1 MTDVSEIL
9 KQAHDAV
16 KDSGVPQ
23 ELHETAFRE
32 AVRLLAPTSVTPRR
46 SLIGQMRPSGVRVE
60 SSSVESGES
69 AFDVSEDD
77 MYDRVVSQTDVDRDK
92 LELLVHLDEDGPRID
107 LAGLKLGGN
116 NADRTRAVAQILA
129 IVRGF
134 GLGEDATE
142 LEVIRKECNRLK
154 VYDPANFSTQVSR
167 LQGFVISG
175 SGSGRKI
182 RPRGPGIQSFPSLV
196 DGLIEG

>member
-16 KDSGVPQ
+16 KESGLPP

-32 AVRLLAPTSVTPRR
+32 AVRLLAPTSVSARR
-46 SLIGQMRPSGVRVE
+46 SPVGQIRQSSGRVE
-60 SSSVESGES
+60 TVAAEGES
-69 AFDVSEDD
+69 VFDVSEDD
-77 MYDRVVSQTDVDRDK
+77 MYDRVVSQTDVDRAK

-107 LAGLKLGGN
+107 LAGLKLGRN

-142 LEVIRKECNRLK
+142 LEVIRKECTRLK
-154 VYDPANFSTQVSR
+154 VYDPANFSTQVSK
-167 LQGFVISG
+167 LHGFVISG
-175 SGSGRKI
+175 SGSNRKI
-182 RPRGPGIQSFPSLV
+182 RPRGPGIQVFPTLV
-196 DGLIEG
+196 DLLIDN